1 MSGPTRNNSRSANR
15 LADSSPYTR
24 SAPKKSSTSW
34 SISNFLTYLNPLGL
48 TYRYRVSNSADERDR
63 AAREAAESL
72 SSRGH
77 QISESKEK
85 QSPAPLECAQPPPA
99 SADTSISPTNATF
112 GHDISPESPQK
123 GLDYLSKYL
132 GDRPKDEPLSSTEAE
147 ELISLIKKS
156 TPVEEHETFRFSSSN
171 PSTPLRGN
179 SPLFPSISTNS
190 VPFSF
195 SPSYVNAPSTPSPSK
210 PLLKQNPNGSYRWD
224 GGGSAKQKN
233 GRSRNRYHS
242 PAFGPSPRSSS
253 RLILRESPEKAT
265 EPIKTD
271 TKRRRVGEDALMSS
285 SSPSGNSPPIRSPAP
300 APSPTRAAEAL
311 RIPIA
316 PTPSRMSSSHSAPL
330 ASNGNGLKAPSTAS
344 VNGLRSSA
352 STSRL
357 RVPPKPTTPVVPSPL
372 RQAWGQPSSPTP
384 SSKSSDSTTTSQ
396 RATKA
401 ANYMNE
407 LIKEVTPVKNLDVSN
422 PYQAASPVKIVG
434 NAKAKPRPTKRA
446 RASGRPSAPPE
457 GLTINGKA
465 DDGKEKEKEKGKN
478 LKGKEMDKEKYSAQD
493 IIQATLPKGSKRSR
507 APANI
512 GKGLPNGLSAAR
524 SPSPPKPK
532 SPFSSVPQIEEVDDE
547 DEEEKSRFNKK
558 SKGSDS
564 ESKFTLSPAP
574 SALNGNA
581 LNGNALNGNKNRKT
595 VSPIPAAPAIEEVD
609 DDMDG
614 SRHASIMPSE
624 VIEVG
629 NGVSGSEGKSKAPDT
644 GTISSSFPT
653 STSNRSSVS
662 GASGSSQKISAIP
675 REPSKLRFSYM
686 PESAAPS
693 EPFSINTDEPKK
705 AVPQL
710 NAPFGVDNSKNTKT
724 TTTASV
730 FSGFAVTASSA
741 SVVASSNA
749 PASALSA
756 AKPKAI
762 ANPKEHV
769 QSLPVTSLP
778 VFSFEHKQPIASG
791 SGLSSGSGSS
801 NTSKAMAAATE
812 FPQSKLPQ
820 FDFDSAPPPL
830 ASTSKAASRPPKAFD
845 WTAAGVKAPDNT
857 SDWTCSVCMLSNKD
871 SAKKC
876 AICEADRPGE
886 ISKAVPP
893 TFDWSAAGMK
903 KPGGTDGGSD
913 IGGDAEWKCSTCMLN
928 NPASALTKCN
938 ICDTPRPSS
947 SDSTSKPASA
957 TAPVGASFMAPIQSF
972 NWGAA
977 GLKPPEP
984 KPGVWLCDACG
995 LTNPEKAAKCEVCDA
1010 PK

>member
-1 MSGPTRNNSRSANR
+1 
-15 LADSSPYTR
+15 
-24 SAPKKSSTSW
+24 
-34 SISNFLTYLNPLGL
+34 
-48 TYRYRVSNSADERDR
+48 
-63 AAREAAESL
+63 
-72 SSRGH
+72 
-77 QISESKEK
+77 
-85 QSPAPLECAQPPPA
+85 
-99 SADTSISPTNATF
+99 
-112 GHDISPESPQK
+112 
-123 GLDYLSKYL
+123 
-132 GDRPKDEPLSSTEAE
+132 
-147 ELISLIKKS
+147 
-156 TPVEEHETFRFSSSN
+156 ETFRFSSSS

-242 PAFGPSPRSSS
+242 PAFGPSPRSSG

-285 SSPSGNSPPIRSPAP
+285 SSPK
-300 APSPTRAAEAL
+300 AL

-330 ASNGNGLKAPSTAS
+330 ASNGNGLKAPSSAS

-401 ANYMNE
+401 ASYMND

-422 PYQAASPVKIVG
+422 PYQAASPVKIVR

-532 SPFSSVPQIEEVDDE
+532 SPFSPQIEEVDDE

-564 ESKFTLSPAP
+564 ESKFTLSPA
-574 SALNGNA
+574 
-581 LNGNALNGNKNRKT
+581 LNGNALNGNKNRKA

-629 NGVSGSEGKSKAPDT
+629 NGVSGSEGKSKVPDT

-662 GASGSSQKISAIP
+662 GAIGSAQKNSAIP

-686 PESAAPS
+686 PESAVPS
-693 EPFSINTDEPKK
+693 DPSSINTEEPKK
-705 AVPQL
+705 VVAQL
-710 NAPFGVDNSKNTKT
+710 NAPFG
-724 TTTASV
+724 
-730 FSGFAVTASSA
+730 
-741 SVVASSNA
+741 
-749 PASALSA
+749 
-756 AKPKAI
+756 
-762 ANPKEHV
+762 EHV

-778 VFSFEHKQPIASG
+778 VFSFDHEQPIASG

-820 FDFDSAPPPL
+820 FDFDSAPLPL
-830 ASTSKAASRPPKAFD
+830 ASTSKTASRPPKAFD
-845 WTAAGVKAPDNT
+845 WTAAGVKAPENT

-876 AICEADRPGE
+876 AICEADRPGA
-886 ISKAVPP
+886 IAKAVPP

-938 ICDTPRPSS
+938 ICDTPR
-947 SDSTSKPASA
+947 
-957 TAPVGASFMAPIQSF
+957 
-972 NWGAA
+972 
-977 GLKPPEP
+977 
-984 KPGVWLCDACG
+984 
-995 LTNPEKAAKCEVCDA
+995 
-1010 PK
+1010 

>member
-15 LADSSPYTR
+15 LADSSPYAR

-48 TYRYRVSNSADERDR
+48 TYRYRVSHSADERDR
-63 AAREAAESL
+63 AAREAAAESL

-85 QSPAPLECAQPPPA
+85 PSPAPLECAQPPPA

-156 TPVEEHETFRFSSSN
+156 TPASFFPPVEEHETFRFSSSN

-316 PTPSRMSSSHSAPL
+316 PTPSRMSSSQSAPL

-401 ANYMNE
+401 ASYMNE

-457 GLTINGKA
+457 GLTVNGKA
-465 DDGKEKEKEKGKN
+465 DDGKEKEKEKEKN
-478 LKGKEMDKEKYSAQD
+478 LKGKEKETDKEKYSAQD

-532 SPFSSVPQIEEVDDE
+532 SPFSS
-547 DEEEKSRFNKK
+547 KSRFNKK

-581 LNGNALNGNKNRKT
+581 LNGNKNRKA

-629 NGVSGSEGKSKAPDT
+629 NGVNGSEGKSKAPDT

-662 GASGSSQKISAIP
+662 GAIGSAQKNSAIP
-675 REPSKLRFSYM
+675 REPSKLRFSYK

-693 EPFSINTDEPKK
+693 EPSSINTDEPKK
-705 AVPQL
+705 VVPH
-710 NAPFGVDNSKNTKT
+710 
-724 TTTASV
+724 
-730 FSGFAVTASSA
+730 
-741 SVVASSNA
+741 VVASSNA
-749 PASALSA
+749 PASPLPAV
-756 AKPKAI
+756 KPKAI

-778 VFSFEHKQPIASG
+778 VFSFDHEQPIASG

-801 NTSKAMAAATE
+801 NTSKAMAAAME

-820 FDFDSAPPPL
+820 FDFDSASPPF
-830 ASTSKAASRPPKAFD
+830 ASTSKAASQPPKAFD
-845 WTAAGVKAPDNT
+845 WTAAGVKAPENT

-876 AICEADRPGE
+876 AICEADRPGAMA
-886 ISKAVPP
+886 KAAPP

-938 ICDTPRPSS
+938 ICDTPR
-947 SDSTSKPASA
+947 
-957 TAPVGASFMAPIQSF
+957 
-972 NWGAA
+972 
-977 GLKPPEP
+977 
-984 KPGVWLCDACG
+984 
-995 LTNPEKAAKCEVCDA
+995 
-1010 PK
+1010 

>member
-15 LADSSPYTR
+15 LTDSSPYTR

-34 SISNFLTYLNPLGL
+34 SISNFLNYLNPLGL
-48 TYRYRVSNSADERDR
+48 TYRYRVSNSVDERDR
-63 AAREAAESL
+63 AAREAAAESL

-85 QSPAPLECAQPPPA
+85 QSPAPLERAQPPPA

-156 TPVEEHETFRFSSSN
+156 TPVEEHETFRFSSSS

-242 PAFGPSPRSSS
+242 PAFGPSPRSSG

-330 ASNGNGLKAPSTAS
+330 ASNGNGLKAPSSAS
-344 VNGLRSSA
+344 ANGLRSSA

-401 ANYMNE
+401 ASYMND
-407 LIKEVTPVKNLDVSN
+407 LIKEVTPVKNLD
-422 PYQAASPVKIVG
+422 
-434 NAKAKPRPTKRA
+434 RA

-493 IIQATLPKGSKRSR
+493 IIQATLPKVCGLGILTRHHMELTSISTPNRE
-507 APANI
+507 ANV
-512 GKGLPNGLSAAR
+512 LEHQP
-524 SPSPPKPK
+524 
-532 SPFSSVPQIEEVDDE
+532 
-547 DEEEKSRFNKK
+547 
-558 SKGSDS
+558 
-564 ESKFTLSPAP
+564 TLV
-574 SALNGNA
+574 
-581 LNGNALNGNKNRKT
+581 K
-595 VSPIPAAPAIEEVD
+595 D
-609 DDMDG
+609 
-614 SRHASIMPSE
+614 
-624 VIEVG
+624 
-629 NGVSGSEGKSKAPDT
+629 
-644 GTISSSFPT
+644 FPT
-653 STSNRSSVS
+653 DSL
-662 GASGSSQKISAIP
+662 
-675 REPSKLRFSYM
+675 LR
-686 PESAAPS
+686 
-693 EPFSINTDEPKK
+693 
-705 AVPQL
+705 VHL
-710 NAPFGVDNSKNTKT
+710 
-724 TTTASV
+724 
-730 FSGFAVTASSA
+730 
-741 SVVASSNA
+741 
-749 PASALSA
+749 
-756 AKPKAI
+756 
-762 ANPKEHV
+762 
-769 QSLPVTSLP
+769 
-778 VFSFEHKQPIASG
+778 
-791 SGLSSGSGSS
+791 
-801 NTSKAMAAATE
+801 
-812 FPQSKLPQ
+812 
-820 FDFDSAPPPL
+820 
-830 ASTSKAASRPPKAFD
+830 
-845 WTAAGVKAPDNT
+845 
-857 SDWTCSVCMLSNKD
+857 
-871 SAKKC
+871 
-876 AICEADRPGE
+876 
-886 ISKAVPP
+886 
-893 TFDWSAAGMK
+893 
-903 KPGGTDGGSD
+903 
-913 IGGDAEWKCSTCMLN
+913 
-928 NPASALTKCN
+928 
-938 ICDTPRPSS
+938 PRPSPNPHFHPKLRRL
-947 SDSTSKPASA
+947 TMK
-957 TAPVGASFMAPIQSF
+957 TKKRNHVLTRNQRGPILNLNLLF
-972 NWGAA
+972 P
-977 GLKPPEP
+977 L
-984 KPGVWLCDACG
+984 L
-995 LTNPEKAAKCEVCDA
+995 LR
-1010 PK
+1010 